1 MFRLCTVQWQQGDVF
16 LESSVLTEM
25 DSSKRFK
32 SDSNGLCFIRFRR
45 ARSGRYMYEY
55 SWSKWSCAL
64 CNNNNKVLLRAKHF
78 NQKKRNPVLAWKNC
92 SHSFILF
99 NKKVWHPFLSLKSNN
114 VQLFWVEMMWWSSKF
129 EVFLVVVLIVVAA
142 VVTVMSLKACIF
154 FTNSNFQYSLF

>member
-1 MFRLCTVQWQQGDVF
+1 MFF

-64 CNNNNKVLLRAKHF
+64 CNNNNKILPRAKHE

-99 NKKVWHPFLSLKSNN
+99 KKVRHPFLSLKSN

-129 EVFLVVVLIVVAA
+129 EVFLVVVLMVVAA

-154 FTNSNFQYSLF
+154 FFTNSNFQYSLF